1 MVLTIRPMAGADFTL
16 MVVSTRTAIGAD
28 QVSIGPTPISVQGR
42 SLPDHHLHR
51 PLHQAFHHDSGA
63 GNV

>member
-1 MVLTIRPMAGADFTL
+1 MVLTIHPMAGAGFTRT
-16 MVVSTRTAIGAD
+16 VVSTLTVIGAD
-28 QVSIGPTPISVQGR
+28 QVSIGPTPISVQDR

-63 GNV
+63 GKF